1 MRALLFGAAS
11 LFVVACSRPAPPT
24 LTPKQAVV
32 TSVTPAA
39 LGLDLTLDATNP
51 NAVDLTASDVTAHV
65 VIDKHIDVGAA
76 LVEQTVTLPANQ
88 TTELKLAVSVPWNDV
103 LPLAALAMSE
113 RHSYPYTID
122 GT

>member
-51 NAVDLTASDVTAHV
+51 NAVDLTALTSQPDLLSGVDDA
-65 VIDKHIDVGAA
+65 
-76 LVEQTVTLPANQ
+76 
-88 TTELKLAVSVPWNDV
+88 ELDDEL
-103 LPLAALAMSE
+103 
-113 RHSYPYTID
+113 D
-122 GT
+122 GDEFDDDAQA